1 MLASRQL
8 TRSARTIRAAGNS
21 ATSRGMRSSI
31 AATRPGWVRPCSAG
45 FEKVEDE
52 AGESRTGSGVATI
65 AGVGVGVGAGVGE
78 GGAVAV

>member
-1 MLASRQL
+1 MLASRQV
-8 TRSARTIRAAGNS
+8 THSARTIRAPGNS
-21 ATSRGMRSSI
+21 ASQPWNEVLDCSP
-31 AATRPGWVRPCSAG
+31 RPGWVRPCSSG

-65 AGVGVGVGAGVGE
+65 AGVGVGVGAGIGE